1 MGWQVHYHFSPGESK
16 WSPTYDC
23 FLPPTGPIYLTTP
36 GHKKIIPSVLDKHK
50 NNHKKKGS
58 TSSIITGSSTVMRM
72 AQRDTNQSKKK
83 INNKEFKQPQP
94 CRPQCKKKNGF
105 MTKTTALHLHHD
117 FYYIFDVHYMITM
130 WNLLTWYF
138 MEEDTRTKVS

>member
-1 MGWQVHYHFSPGESK
+1 
-16 WSPTYDC
+16 
-23 FLPPTGPIYLTTP
+23 
-36 GHKKIIPSVLDKHK
+36 
-50 NNHKKKGS
+50 
-58 TSSIITGSSTVMRM
+58 MRM

-94 CRPQCKKKNGF
+94 WRPQCKKKNGF

-130 WNLLTWYF
+130 
-138 MEEDTRTKVS
+138 